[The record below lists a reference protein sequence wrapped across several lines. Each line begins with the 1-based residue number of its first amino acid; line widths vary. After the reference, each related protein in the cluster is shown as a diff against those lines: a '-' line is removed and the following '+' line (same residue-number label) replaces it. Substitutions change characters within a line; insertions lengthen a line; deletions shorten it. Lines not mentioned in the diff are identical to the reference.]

1 MAFLKPVLKK
11 IEGGSNLR
19 SGGKLQADIG
29 AAGRVYLL
37 KKDKS

>member
-11 IEGGSNLR
+11 IEGGCNLK

-29 AAGRVYLL
+29 AAGRGISVE
-37 KKDKS
+37 KDKS